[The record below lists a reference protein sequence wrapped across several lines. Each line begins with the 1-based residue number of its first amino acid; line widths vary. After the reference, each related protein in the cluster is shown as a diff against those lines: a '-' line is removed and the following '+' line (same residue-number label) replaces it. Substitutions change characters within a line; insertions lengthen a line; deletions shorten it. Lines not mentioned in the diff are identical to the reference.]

1 MSAVAAG
8 MAIKRVGTTIVGLV
22 DKFTKGVKA
31 IAKWFKDKKDAV
43 WQKFKDIGTWFKE
56 KGDAIKTWWTEN
68 VTPKIDAAKE
78 KLGELFLPLL
88 TFYDE
93 KVKPIVDW
101 FKALKDDPP
110 SIGEVFGAMET
121 FWVEKIKEPIIDV
134 WDNFKEG
141 AVDIIGKFAGKIE
154 DVPIIGN
161 LFTFWK
167 AFKDPAVKV
176 GLKDKFTGMVEDLPV
191 IGNLFTFWK
200 AFKDPAVK
208 VALKEKFTETLE
220 NLPLIG
226 PLIKFWNKFQG
237 SSDADK
243 VKLMDKFVGKL
254 EDLPVIGGLITWWK
268 EFQEADI
275 SIGELFSGMIPAPLQ
290 AIIDFFKGVL
300 GIGEENEGILD
311 KLGDIMGALFDTIKG
326 PVNDF
331 IIDPINALMGIDLP
345 VIGKLQDLPLLSTFF
360 PITPL
365 AEGGIVNSPTLA
377 LIGEAG
383 PEAVVPLNS
392 QGRGMGGGNQTFNMT
407 FNLSG
412 ITDRTDKRKLAQD
425 VSQMLRTELRRTVG
439 STSVRGGL
447 S

>member
-1 MSAVAAG
+1 MSAALIAG
-8 MAIKRVGTTIVGLV
+8 MAIKRVGDKIVTIVKTV
-22 DKFTKGVKA
+22 TKGVKA
-31 IAKWFKDKKDAV
+31 FAKWLGEKKDAL
-43 WQKFKDIGTWFKE
+43 WEKIKPIADWFKE
-56 KGDAIKTWWTEN
+56 KGDAIKTWWTE
-68 VTPKIDAAKE
+68 TAKPWIDDAKA
-78 KLGELFLPLL
+78 KLGAVFDTLL
-88 TFYDE
+88 EFYNNNI
-93 KVKPIVDW
+93 KPIVDW
-101 FKALKDDPP
+101 FKGLKDDPP
-110 SIGEVFGAMET
+110 SVGEVFGALWT
-121 FWVEKIKEPIIDV
+121 FWDETIKPKIIDV

-176 GLKDKFTGMVEDLPV
+176 GLKDKFAGAIEKIPL
-191 IGNLFTFWK
+191 IGALITFWN
-200 AFKDPAVK
+200 AFKNPAVK
-208 VALKEKFTETLE
+208 VALKEKFTEVLE

-226 PLIKFWNKFQG
+226 PLIKFWNRFQ
-237 SSDADK
+237 SLEDK
-243 VKLMDKFVGKL
+243 DKIKLMDKFVGKL

-268 EFQEADI
+268 EFTEADI

-290 AIIDFFKGVL
+290 SIMDFFAGVL

-311 KLGDIMGALFDTIKG
+311 KLGDVIGALFDTIKG

-331 IIDPINALMGIDLP
+331 IITPLNALMGYELP
-345 VIGKLQDLPLLSTFF
+345 AIGKLQDISILSSMF
-360 PITPL
+360 PIPEL

-447 S
+447 